1 MWIVISANNINL
13 FKQEIKKKF
22 LDIEF
27 YCPKIKSKNYKKSKF
42 LLGSYLFC
50 YSEEFNKNKNFIF
63 DLKFIKG
70 LKKFLYLETCKKKKI
85 IDFINFCK
93 SHEDSEGYIKNTF
106 FKKSINYKGTFLN
119 GAFTNQIFNLIE
131 KEKNKIKVFVGDI
144 KISISDKSNFN
155 YSAL

>member
-1 MWIVISANNINL
+1 MKFKKPKFWDYKRPNL
-13 FKQEIKKKF
+13 
-22 LDIEF
+22 L
-27 YCPKIKSKNYKKSKF
+27 
-42 LLGSYLFC
+42 SYLLLPLTLP
-50 YSEEFNKNKNFIF
+50 I
-63 DLKFIKG
+63 L
-70 LKKFLYLETCKKKKI
+70 
-85 IDFINFCK
+85 
-93 SHEDSEGYIKNTF
+93 IKNTF